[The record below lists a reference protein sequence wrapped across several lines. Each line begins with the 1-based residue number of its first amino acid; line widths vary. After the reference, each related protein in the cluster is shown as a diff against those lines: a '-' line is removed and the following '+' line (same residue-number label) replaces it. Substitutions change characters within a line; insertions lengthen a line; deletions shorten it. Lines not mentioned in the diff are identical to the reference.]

1 MTALLPEGFRDRLP
15 PHADA
20 AAAADP
26 TGRGS
31 GRWGVVVTNRPW
43 LAIVLTVVTIGLLA
57 VPAVAL
63 RLGLPDG
70 SGIDLIRELRHANPR
85 CIILV
90 LSSNPDRLVFARAV
104 ETGASG
110 FLHKSAAL
118 EDILEAVRRLGSG
131 ETLLSTEEVIE
142 MLRLASAEREDE
154 FRRRELTEQLTRRE
168 REVLQALADGL
179 NDRQIADRLY
189 ISFETERT
197 HMSHILAK
205 TGADSRLQALLMA
218 ARCGIVEIRQV

>member
-1 MTALLPEGFRDRLP
+1 MEQSETKVFLVDDHATIRQAISYVFSREPGFEISGEAGTLEE
-15 PHADA
+15 A
-20 AAAADP
+20 
-26 TGRGS
+26 RGF
-31 GRWGVVVTNRPW
+31 GEAFDVAVVD
-43 LAIVLTVVTIGLLA
+43 
-57 VPAVAL
+57 
-63 RLGLPDG
+63 LGLPDG
-70 SGIDLIRELRHANPR
+70 SGLDLIRDLRRSNPR

-104 ETGASG
+104 EAGASG
-110 FLHKSAAL
+110 FLHKSVSL

-131 ETLLSTEEVIE
+131 EALLSTEETIE

-154 FRRRELTEQLTRRE
+154 FRRRELVEQLTRRE

-179 NDRQIADRLY
+179 NDRQIAQRLH

-205 TGADSRLQALLMA
+205 TGVDSRLQALVMA
-218 ARCGIVEIRQV
+218 ARCGIVEIQQD

>member
-1 MTALLPEGFRDRLP
+1 MKQRETTSVFLVDDHATIRQAMSYVFSREPGFEIAGEAGTLKEARSFEGEFDV
-15 PHADA
+15 A
-20 AAAADP
+20 
-26 TGRGS
+26 
-31 GRWGVVVTNRPW
+31 VVD
-43 LAIVLTVVTIGLLA
+43 
-57 VPAVAL
+57 
-63 RLGLPDG
+63 LGLPDG
-70 SGIDLIRELRHANPR
+70 SGMDLIRDLRHANPG

-118 EDILEAVRRLGSG
+118 EDILEAVRKLGSG
-131 ETLLSTEEVIE
+131 ETLLSTGEVIE

-154 FRRRELTEQLTRRE
+154 FRRRELDEQLTRRE
-168 REVLQALADGL
+168 REVLQVLADGL
-179 NDRQIADRLY
+179 NDRQIAERLY

-205 TGADSRLQALLMA
+205 TGADSRLQALLLA
-218 ARCGIVEIRQV
+218 ARCGIVEIRQG

>member
-1 MTALLPEGFRDRLP
+1 MEQSETRVFLVDDHATIRQAISYVFSREPGFEISGEAGTLKEARGFEGEFDV
-15 PHADA
+15 A
-20 AAAADP
+20 
-26 TGRGS
+26 
-31 GRWGVVVTNRPW
+31 VVD
-43 LAIVLTVVTIGLLA
+43 
-57 VPAVAL
+57 
-63 RLGLPDG
+63 LGLPDG
-70 SGIDLIRELRHANPR
+70 SGLDLIRDLRRSNPG

-104 ETGASG
+104 EAGASG

-118 EDILEAVRRLGSG
+118 EDILEAVRKLGSG

-154 FRRRELTEQLTRRE
+154 FRRRELVEQLTRRE

-179 NDRQIADRLY
+179 NDRQIAQRLHV
-189 ISFETERT
+189 SFETERT

-205 TGADSRLQALLMA
+205 TGVDSRLQALVMA
-218 ARCGIVEIRQV
+218 ARCGLVKIRQD

>member
-1 MTALLPEGFRDRLP
+1 MEQSETRVFLVDDHATIRQAMSYVFSREPGFEIAGEAGTLKE
-15 PHADA
+15 A
-20 AAAADP
+20 
-26 TGRGS
+26 RGFA
-31 GRWGVVVTNRPW
+31 GEFDVAVVD
-43 LAIVLTVVTIGLLA
+43 
-57 VPAVAL
+57 
-63 RLGLPDG
+63 LGLPDG
-70 SGIDLIRELRHANPR
+70 SGLDLIRDLRHANPG

-118 EDILEAVRRLGSG
+118 EDILEAVRKLGSG

-168 REVLQALADGL
+168 HEVLQALADGL
-179 NDRQIADRLY
+179 NDRQIAERLY

-205 TGADSRLQALLMA
+205 TGADSRLQALLLA
-218 ARCGIVEIRQV
+218 ARCGVVEIPQG